1 MESGEPLARGFF
13 LGFLTAQLVVSWIS
27 APLCLV
33 VVLFYVFAGDVTR
46 KAARAGMA
54 YLPGF
59 VLRRV
64 LATAPVPVPETAVF
78 TPAAPPNF
86 FDTTPQWA

>member
-1 MESGEPLARGFF
+1 M
-13 LGFLTAQLVVSWIS
+13 VVSWIS
-27 APLCLV
+27 APLCLI

-64 LATAPVPVPETAVF
+64 LATAPVPETAIF

-86 FDTTPQWA
+86 FDMTSAATPQWA